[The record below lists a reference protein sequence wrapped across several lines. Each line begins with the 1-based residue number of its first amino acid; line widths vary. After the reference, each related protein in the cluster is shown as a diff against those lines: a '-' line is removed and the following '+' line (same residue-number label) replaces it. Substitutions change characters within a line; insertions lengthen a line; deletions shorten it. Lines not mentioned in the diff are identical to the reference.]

1 MAPSVGDV
9 YRHFKGGIYVVVGY
23 VINATN
29 GADPAPM
36 VLYTS
41 KDKIGAVQVK
51 FCCRSLDEFLSP
63 VDKEKYPD
71 ATQYW
76 RFEKIGELVQEEVK

>member
-1 MAPSVGDV
+1 MRPCVGDV
-9 YRHFKGGIYVVVGY
+9 YRHFKGRIYVVVGY
-23 VINATN
+23 VFNATN

-36 VLYTS
+36 VLYRP
-41 KDKIGAVQVK
+41 KDKIRRVQTT
-51 FCCRSLDEFLSP
+51 FFCRSLDEFLSP

-76 RFEKIGELVQEEVK
+76 RFEKIGELLF